1 MPLRQRPALYPSL
14 AWCALAG
21 LLAGLPSRSSAA
33 SPERIATA
41 AFAVSRDPSGQKPAA
56 ALGALLRGSI
66 RAHPR
71 LAWIDPAR
79 VLSGD
84 PKTREEE
91 TLERAQTA
99 LADGRR
105 AYDAMTLDDAIA
117 RLGQAVSLYQ
127 QAGPLIGDLG
137 ELKTALYYLG
147 AALTLRGSAE
157 EGVSTFLELLTIDPG
172 YAPAE
177 SPPPVQKS
185 FDQALRRLE
194 KAPNGAVEV
203 YSTPPYAAVFI
214 DGDQRGVT
222 PLTVERLTA
231 GTHYVRLEKDGYVS
245 HGAPMEVSPGQ
256 RVTSQTRLSSIRRGA
271 ELRDLLS
278 RAGREVLED
287 GMGGQLRSLGRLV
300 VAETLIVVSVS
311 QSGKDVSMTGAVL
324 DATAAI
330 RLATERAVFGADS
343 AEADREMGEFVKKLL
358 DVATSG
364 VAKSDTKPAG
374 GGSGFGLSEGSG
386 LGTKTDPSSTPV
398 TDKPPPTTPVTGTK
412 GPDDEGMKTGTIV
425 GISMAGAGV
434 ACGITGVILGSL
446 AFSVHAD
453 YINTPQASPD
463 LPVVRRDG
471 KQKALLADIFYG
483 AGAALAIA
491 GGIVVL
497 ISESHKPTPAELL
510 GSPVGAAPT
519 DGGAMMYWRSAW

>member
-1 MPLRQRPALYPSL
+1 MNLLL
-14 AWCALAG
+14 CALVAFPGSALAAG
-21 LLAGLPSRSSAA
+21 
-33 SPERIATA
+33 PERIATS

-56 ALGALLRGSI
+56 ALGALLRAQI
-66 RAHPR
+66 RAHPK

-105 AYDAMTLDDAIA
+105 AYDAMTLDEAIA

-137 ELKTALYYLG
+137 ELKTALFFLG
-147 AALTLRGSAE
+147 SALTLRGSAE

-172 YAPAE
+172 YAAVE
-177 SPPPVQKS
+177 SPPPVMKS
-185 FDQALRRLE
+185 FDQAIKRLE

-214 DGDQRGVT
+214 DGEQRGVT

-287 GMGGQLRSLGRLV
+287 GMGGQLRSLGRLL

-311 QSGKDVSMTGAVL
+311 QSGHDVSMTGAVL

-343 AEADREMGEFVKKLL
+343 QDADREMAEFTKKLL
-358 DVATSG
+358 DAAASG
-364 VAKSDTKPAG
+364 VAKTETKPSG
-374 GGSGFGLSEGSG
+374 GPSGLGLSEGSG
-386 LGTKTDPSSTPV
+386 LGSKRPDGTVAP
-398 TDKPPPTTPVTGTK
+398 TDKPPPTTPVTGTR
-412 GPDDEGMKTGTIV
+412 GPVEDEGMKTGTIV

-434 ACGITGVILGSL
+434 ACAITGVILGSL
-446 AFSVHAD
+446 AFSTHAD
-453 YINTPQASPD
+453 YVNTPQASPD
-463 LPVVRRDG
+463 LPVIRSDG

-483 AGAALAIA
+483 TGAALAIA

-497 ISESHKPTPAELL
+497 ITESHKPTPAELL
-510 GSPVGAAPT
+510 GSPVGAGPT